1 VEEVEEPAWHG
12 FSDVCIEVVGVK
24 EEVDSI
30 WLFIMILSGEE
41 EDTTVGV
48 TLDPLGIDVISI
60 SNRDLGCNSPIVV
73 LKTNGL
79 QGKPK
84 LPISLL
90 WVSFESFAEVPV
102 DDGELIISL
111 SEAFGL

>member
-1 VEEVEEPAWHG
+1 
-12 FSDVCIEVVGVK
+12 
-24 EEVDSI
+24 
-30 WLFIMILSGEE
+30 MILSGEE

-48 TLDPLGIDVISI
+48 MLDPLGIDVISI

-90 WVSFESFAEVPV
+90 
-102 DDGELIISL
+102 
-111 SEAFGL
+111 